1 MDALDCAGRTPFH
14 SAVENGCP
22 INISKLL
29 LEKAPHHV
37 DRPSAIA
44 GKTALHYAAENGDAE
59 LVALLIQHHARVT
72 VTDANGNTPEMLAR
86 GVLSR
91 DKPSKSKAQRY
102 KAAIQ
107 HIQKAIAVIQEAQK
121 AKDAIL
127 EEQRKKEAE
136 MAREEAEKD
145 RAARRKQEE
154 KLEAAQRRR
163 EEEEK
168 ELARLKALAAD
179 PHGHNGGGGGGNKKK
194 KKKKGKGGQDVQP
207 VTKDPT
213 VPKAA
218 VNHLLDS
225 PVLVNAPS
233 PLGSPAPSRPSST
246 ASPVPPALSPVVSQ
260 ATPPKPAPAAPTN
273 GPFTSTASSI
283 ISQPKSR
290 SQSPVPVAAP
300 KPTVIV
306 PSPVPKKTIQPTST
320 PSPTIQ
326 PRPVRTSYR
335 PSQLVVARMA
345 DMGFPE
351 REARKA
357 LMQTEGKFEEAI
369 ELLTTGAELVDDSED
384 EAEVAALVAAE
395 QAAREAVQE
404 SEKEAARLVTQQ
416 AAQQAA
422 REAALEASRLKA
434 KAAEFVPSTPT
445 SAKQKAV
452 PSNSSTNT
460 ASGKAAARAATGD
473 VKPSNTQ
480 QTGSS
485 QRQNH
490 PSAQKGAVQHPV
502 QILQRTHPV
511 DPQTQMRSVPTQVLQ
526 RPHPHTHA
534 RNPPT
539 TNTSKGVTPGQVA
552 LAPLPGSMPTPT
564 PVNTTPFL
572 PARTQPPQPP
582 TRAPYSYGSA
592 PVQAQS
598 QPTPTPAPTATT
610 DIPKSAQSSESMQ
623 QTPSIQP
630 TPNIVAGSEYQRRG
644 SAGSLGGMQQHPM
657 IGSVVSEGSIAGT
670 WDTQLG
676 VHDMPPNVHQDQ
688 LRIDTT
694 SAPSAI
700 QSNLWGASALL
711 PSPMGMIAARSPNA
725 FQSPLSAIAP
735 TTKQHLSDFQHR
747 RAPPALL
754 AASMDEMLRQSQ
766 MDMDLGAADGDMVK
780 DILAMTGAI
789 DPDDLVD
796 SLAGYGG
803 INPGWSDNKP
813 NIAPSLPAVGEGR
826 ASTAPASSKNP
837 VASLWGYGAF
847 VQDIVPADKS
857 WSSTPSQRAD
867 QQAGRIPIVSN
878 GFASSTSS
886 SSLDYH
892 HQWNSGT
899 AFHSMEM
906 GSAASASS
914 MYQQHSHLSPSLPMV
929 PENGRDAQMASFID
943 NLFGSPGL
951 VHVSSYHPPGI
962 GAHSRTGMT
971 PTVSNSSIPS
981 NAYHRGSAHDSFSGY
996 PSNTTIFDNNAIDG
1010 GGSLT
1015 GNGGYLNSNNASDD
1029 FGVNAGQSP
1038 DNSLNSTSRSL
1049 LNSLGGDGYN
1059 GSPGG
1064 VSHNPS
1070 SGSPYPNSMFSPTG
1084 SNMSNNNNDYSA
1096 FSSASS
1102 FSSHQAPS
1110 HSLESMHPGAGAI
1123 GGGRGS
1129 ISGTNDNNGMGVG
1142 VGAIGSG
1149 SGFMNKRPSSDMS
1162 SNESPG
1168 IQALN
1173 QALAFSR
1180 YPKLNTS
1187 VGNGGGNNG
1196 PTSAVGG
1203 AGGGYDQGH
1212 GMTTIAT
1219 TQAPNGAWR
1228 HS

>member
-44 GKTALHYAAENGDAE
+44 GKTVLHYAAENGDAE

-91 DKPSKSKAQRY
+91 DKPSKSKAQKY

-179 PHGHNGGGGGGNKKK
+179 PHGHNGSGGGGNKKK
-194 KKKKGKGGQDVQP
+194 KKKKGKGGQDVP
-207 VTKDPT
+207 PTTKEPT
-213 VPKAA
+213 APKAA
-218 VNHLLDS
+218 INHLLDS

-273 GPFTSTASSI
+273 GPTSSTTSSI

-290 SQSPVPVAAP
+290 SQSPVLVAAP

-306 PSPVPKKTIQPTST
+306 PSPVSKTIQPTST

-335 PSQLVVARMA
+335 PSQLVVTRMA

-384 EAEVAALVAAE
+384 EAEIAAQVAAE

-404 SEKEAARLVTQQ
+404 SEKEAARLVAQQ

-422 REAALEASRLKA
+422 REAALEASRLKV
-434 KAAEFVPSTPT
+434 KAAEFVPSTPI

-452 PSNSSTNT
+452 PATSPTNT
-460 ASGKAAARAATGD
+460 ASGKTTARAAAGD
-473 VKPSNTQ
+473 SKPSNTQ
-480 QTGSS
+480 QSGSS
-485 QRQNH
+485 QRQNNA
-490 PSAQKGAVQHPV
+490 SAQKGGVQHPV
-502 QILQRTHPV
+502 QILQRTHPM
-511 DPQTQMRSVPTQVLQ
+511 DPQAQMRSVPTQVLQ
-526 RPHPHTHA
+526 RPHPHTNA
-534 RNPPT
+534 RSPPT
-539 TNTSKGVTPGQVA
+539 ANTPKSVTPGQLA
-552 LAPLPGSMPTPT
+552 PAPLPGSMLTPT
-564 PVNTTPFL
+564 PVNVTPFL

-598 QPTPTPAPTATT
+598 QPTPTHAPTATT
-610 DIPKSAQSSESMQ
+610 DIPKFDQSSESMQ
-623 QTPSIQP
+623 QTPSTQLAS
-630 TPNIVAGSEYQRRG
+630 NIVAGSEYQRQE
-644 SAGSLGGMQQHPM
+644 SAGGLGGMQQHPM
-657 IGSVVSEGSIAGT
+657 IGSVVPEGSIAGT

-676 VHDMPPNVHQDQ
+676 VHSMSPNVHQDQ
-688 LRIDTT
+688 LQVDTT

-700 QSNLWGASALL
+700 QSSLWGASSLL
-711 PSPMGMIAARSPNA
+711 PSPMRTIAARSPNA

-735 TTKQHLSDFQHR
+735 AANQHLSDFQHR

-826 ASTAPASSKNP
+826 ASTAPAGSKNP

-878 GFASSTSS
+878 GFTSSMSS

-892 HQWNSGT
+892 HQWSSGS
-899 AFHSMEM
+899 AFHSMEV
-906 GSAASASS
+906 GSAASALS
-914 MYQQHSHLSPSLPMV
+914 MYQQHSHLSPSLPMT

-943 NLFGSPGL
+943 NLFGSPGP
-951 VHVSSYHPPGI
+951 VHVSASHPPGI

-996 PSNTTIFDNNAIDG
+996 PSNATIYDNNAIDG
-1010 GGSLT
+1010 GGSIT
-1015 GNGGYLNSNNASDD
+1015 GNGGYLNSNSAGDD
-1029 FGVNAGQSP
+1029 YGMNSGQSP
-1038 DNSLNSTSRSL
+1038 INSMNSTSRSL

-1064 VSHNPS
+1064 VSQNPS
-1070 SGSPYPNSMFSPTG
+1070 GGSPYPNSMLSPAG
-1084 SNMSNNNNDYSA
+1084 SSMSNANNGYSA

-1102 FSSHQAPS
+1102 FSNHQAPS
-1110 HSLESMHPGAGAI
+1110 HSLESMYQGPGAI

-1129 ISGTNDNNGMGVG
+1129 ISSSNDNIGMGVG
-1142 VGAIGSG
+1142 VGPIGSG
-1149 SGFMNKRPSSDMS
+1149 SGFMNRRPSSDMS

-1180 YPKLNTS
+1180 YPKLNNP
-1187 VGNGGGNNG
+1187 VGSGGGNSG
-1196 PTSAVGG
+1196 PTSAAGS
-1203 AGGGYDQGH
+1203 AGGGHDQGH
-1212 GMTTIAT
+1212 GMTTTAT

>member
-22 INISKLL
+22 ITISKLL

-44 GKTALHYAAENGDAE
+44 GKTVLHYAAENGDAE

-91 DKPSKSKAQRY
+91 DKPSKSKAQKY

-107 HIQKAIAVIQEAQK
+107 HIQKAIAVIQEAQR

-145 RAARRKQEE
+145 MAARRKQEE

-179 PHGHNGGGGGGNKKK
+179 PHGHNSGGGGGGNKKK
-194 KKKKGKGGQDVQP
+194 KKKKGKGGPDVQP
-207 VTKDPT
+207 VTKERT
-213 VPKAA
+213 VSKGA

-233 PLGSPAPSRPSST
+233 PLGSPAPSRSSST

-260 ATPPKPAPAAPTN
+260 VAPPKSASTPSTN
-273 GPFTSTASSI
+273 GPISSTATAA
-283 ISQPKSR
+283 ISQSKAR
-290 SQSPVPVAAP
+290 SQSPVSPAAP
-300 KPTVIV
+300 KPNVVV
-306 PSPVPKKTIQPTST
+306 PSPVQKKATQPAIA

-326 PRPVRTSYR
+326 LRPARTSYR
-335 PSQLVVARMA
+335 PSQLIVTRMA
-345 DMGFPE
+345 DMGFPQ

-384 EAEVAALVAAE
+384 EAEIAAQETA
-395 QAAREAVQE
+395 QEA
-404 SEKEAARLVTQQ
+404 EKEAARLVAQQ

-422 REAALEASRLKA
+422 RDAAFEASRLKA

-445 SAKQKAV
+445 STKQKAV
-452 PSNSSTNT
+452 PATSPSNT
-460 ASGKAAARAATGD
+460 ASGKAAARIAAGD
-473 VKPSNTQ
+473 AKSPNTQ
-480 QTGSS
+480 QSGSS
-485 QRQNH
+485 QRQH
-490 PSAQKGAVQHPV
+490 HASIQKGTVQHPV

-511 DPQTQMRSVPTQVLQ
+511 DPQAQMRSVPTQVLQ

-534 RNPPT
+534 RSPLIGNALKGFIPT
-539 TNTSKGVTPGQVA
+539 QMP
-552 LAPLPGSMPTPT
+552 LAPLQGSLPTPT
-564 PVNTTPFL
+564 PVNTIPFL

-582 TRAPYSYGSA
+582 TRTPYSYGSA
-592 PVQAQS
+592 AVQTQS
-598 QPTPTPAPTATT
+598 QPTPTPTPASTAVADTPTST
-610 DIPKSAQSSESMQ
+610 AQTSENLQ
-623 QTPSIQP
+623 QTPSIHP
-630 TPNIVAGSEYQRRG
+630 TPNIVTGSEYQRRDSG
-644 SAGSLGGMQQHPM
+644 GSLGGIQQHPM
-657 IGSVVSEGSIAGT
+657 IGSVLSEESVAGT

-676 VHDMPPNVHQDQ
+676 VYDLPPSVHQQQ
-688 LRIDTT
+688 LRIDTAG
-694 SAPSAI
+694 APSTM
-700 QSNLWGASALL
+700 QSSLWGASSLL
-711 PSPMGMIAARSPNA
+711 PSPMGSIAARSPNA
-725 FQSPLSAIAP
+725 FQAPLSAIAP
-735 TTKQHLSDFQHR
+735 TTNQHCTEFQHQ

-766 MDMDLGAADGDMVK
+766 LDMDLGNADGDMVK

-789 DPDDLVD
+789 DPEDLVD
-796 SLAGYGG
+796 SLSGYGG
-803 INPGWSDNKP
+803 INTGWSDDKP
-813 NIAPSLPAVGEGR
+813 NLAPSLPAVGEGR
-826 ASTAPASSKNP
+826 ASATPAGSKNP

-847 VQDIVPADKS
+847 TQDIVPADKS
-857 WSSTPSQRAD
+857 WSSTPSQRAE
-867 QQAGRIPIVSN
+867 QLAGRIPTGPN

-886 SSLDYH
+886 SSLEYH
-892 HQWNSGT
+892 NQWNSGPP
-899 AFHSMEM
+899 FHTMEG
-906 GSAASASS
+906 GSTTSS
-914 MYQQHSHLSPSLPMV
+914 SLYQQHHHFSSSLPVV
-929 PENGRDAQMASFID
+929 PERGGDAQMASFID

-951 VHVSSYHPPGI
+951 VHVPASHPPGI

-971 PTVSNSSIPS
+971 PTVSNSSTSS
-981 NAYHRGSAHDSFSGY
+981 NAYHQGSVHDSFSGY
-996 PSNTTIFDNNAIDG
+996 PFNAAHFDNGAAG
-1010 GGSLT
+1010 GGSKA
-1015 GNGGYLNSNNASDD
+1015 GSGDGYLNSNNTSNDY
-1029 FGVNAGQSP
+1029 GMNAVQSSVG
-1038 DNSLNSTSRSL
+1038 SLNSSSRSH

-1059 GSPGG
+1059 SSLGS
-1064 VSHNPS
+1064 VQQIPS
-1070 SGSPYPNSMFSPTG
+1070 SGSSYTNSSMFSPTG
-1084 SNMSNNNNDYSA
+1084 SNMNSNNSGYSA

-1102 FSSHQAPS
+1102 FSSHQVPS
-1110 HSLESMHPGAGAI
+1110 HSLDSMHPGAI

-1129 ISGTNDNNGMGVG
+1129 ISSSSNSIDMGI
-1142 VGAIGSG
+1142 GAGAVGSG
-1149 SGFMNKRPSSDMS
+1149 SGFINKPPSPDHSTD
-1162 SNESPG
+1162 SPG

-1180 YPKLNTS
+1180 YPKLNTPGS
-1187 VGNGGGNNG
+1187 SNGHISG
-1196 PTSAVGG
+1196 TG
-1203 AGGGYDQGH
+1203 AASSSSGHDQGH
-1212 GMTTIAT
+1212 GATITT
-1219 TQAPNGAWR
+1219 TQAPNGAW
-1228 HS
+1228 HHQ

>member
-1 MDALDCAGRTPFH
+1 
-14 SAVENGCP
+14 
-22 INISKLL
+22 
-29 LEKAPHHV
+29 KAPHHV

-91 DKPSKSKAQRY
+91 DKPSKSKAQKY

-154 KLEAAQRRR
+154 KLEAAQRR
-163 EEEEK
+163 
-168 ELARLKALAAD
+168 L
-179 PHGHNGGGGGGNKKK
+179 
-194 KKKKGKGGQDVQP
+194 
-207 VTKDPT
+207 
-213 VPKAA
+213 PKAA

-260 ATPPKPAPAAPTN
+260 ATPPKPAPATPTN
-273 GPFTSTASSI
+273 GHITSTTSSV

-290 SQSPVPVAAP
+290 SQSPVPVATS

-306 PSPVPKKTIQPTST
+306 PSSVPKKSTQPTST
-320 PSPTIQ
+320 PSPTIRS
-326 PRPVRTSYR
+326 RPVRTSYR
-335 PSQLVVARMA
+335 PSQLVVTRMA

-369 ELLTTGAELVDDSED
+369 ELLTTGAELVNDSED
-384 EAEVAALVAAE
+384 EAEIAAQEAAE
-395 QAAREAVQE
+395 QAAREAIQE
-404 SEKEAARLVTQQ
+404 SEKEAARLVAQQ

-422 REAALEASRLKA
+422 REAASEASRLKA
-434 KAAEFVPSTPT
+434 KAAEFIPSTPT
-445 SAKQKAV
+445 PAKQKAMPV
-452 PSNSSTNT
+452 TSPTNA
-460 ASGKAAARAATGD
+460 ASGKAAARAAAGD
-473 VKPSNTQ
+473 GKPSNFQ
-480 QTGSS
+480 QSGSS

-490 PSAQKGAVQHPV
+490 ASAQKGAVQHPV
-502 QILQRTHPV
+502 QILQRAHPV
-511 DPQTQMRSVPTQVLQ
+511 DPQAQMRSVPTQVLQ

-534 RNPPT
+534 RSPPT
-539 TNTSKGVTPGQVA
+539 ANTPKGFTPGQVA
-552 LAPLPGSMPTPT
+552 PAPPPGSMPTPT
-564 PVNTTPFL
+564 PINTTPFL

-592 PVQAQS
+592 LVQAQS
-598 QPTPTPAPTATT
+598 QPTPTPVPTTIT
-610 DIPKSAQSSESMQ
+610 DTPTSAQSSESIQ
-623 QTPSIQP
+623 QTLSIQP
-630 TPNIVAGSEYQRRG
+630 PPNIVAGSEYQRRE
-644 SAGSLGGMQQHPM
+644 SASSLGGMQHHPM

-676 VHDMPPNVHQDQ
+676 VHDMRPNVHQDQ

-694 SAPSAI
+694 SAPSAM
-700 QSNLWGASALL
+700 QSNLWGASSLL
-711 PSPMGMIAARSPNA
+711 PSPMGTISAHSPNA
-725 FQSPLSAIAP
+725 FQSPLSAITP
-735 TTKQHLSDFQHR
+735 TINQHLSDFQHQ

-766 MDMDLGAADGDMVK
+766 MDMDLGTADGDMVK

-803 INPGWSDNKP
+803 MNLGWSDNKP

-826 ASTAPASSKNP
+826 ASTTPAGSKNP

-878 GFASSTSS
+878 GFNSASS
-886 SSLDYH
+886 SSMDYH
-892 HQWNSGT
+892 HQWNSGS
-899 AFHSMEM
+899 AFHSMEV
-906 GSAASASS
+906 GPASSASS

-943 NLFGSPGL
+943 NLFGSPAP
-951 VHVSSYHPPGI
+951 VHVSASHPPGI

-971 PTVSNSSIPS
+971 PTVSNNNIPS

-996 PSNTTIFDNNAIDG
+996 PSNSTNFDNNAIDSS
-1010 GGSLT
+1010 GSIA
-1015 GNGGYLNSNNASDD
+1015 GNGRYLNSNNASDD
-1029 FGVNAGQSP
+1029 YGMNAGQSP
-1038 DNSLNSTSRSL
+1038 VNSLNSTS
-1049 LNSLGGDGYN
+1049 
-1059 GSPGG
+1059 
-1064 VSHNPS
+1064 
-1070 SGSPYPNSMFSPTG
+1070 SMFSPTG
-1084 SNMSNNNNDYSA
+1084 SNMSNNNAYTAS
-1096 FSSASS
+1096 SSASS
-1102 FSSHQAPS
+1102 FSSRQAPS
-1110 HSLESMHPGAGAI
+1110 HSLESMHPGPGAI

-1129 ISGTNDNNGMGVG
+1129 ISISNDNNGMGAGVGVG

-1180 YPKLNTS
+1180 YPKLNTPIGS
-1187 VGNGGGNNG
+1187 GSGNNG
-1196 PTSAVGG
+1196 PTPAAGGVGG
-1203 AGGGYDQGH
+1203 GH
-1212 GMTTIAT
+1212 
-1219 TQAPNGAWR
+1219 
-1228 HS
+1228 

>member
-72 VTDANGNTPEMLAR
+72 VTDANGNSPEMLAR

-91 DKPSKSKAQRY
+91 DKPSKSKAQKY

-107 HIQKAIAVIQEAQK
+107 HIQKAIAVIQEAQR

-168 ELARLKALAAD
+168 ELARLKALASD
-179 PHGHNGGGGGGNKKK
+179 PHGHNSGGGGGNKKK
-194 KKKKGKGGQDVQP
+194 KKKKGKGGQDVQSA
-207 VTKDPT
+207 TKEST

-260 ATPPKPAPAAPTN
+260 ATPPKPAPATPTN
-273 GPFTSTASSI
+273 GPITSTTSSVV
-283 ISQPKSR
+283 SQPKSR
-290 SQSPVPVAAP
+290 SQSPVPVATS
-300 KPTVIV
+300 KSTVIV
-306 PSPVPKKTIQPTST
+306 PSSVPKKSTQSTST
-320 PSPTIQ
+320 PSPTIRS
-326 PRPVRTSYR
+326 RPVRTSYR
-335 PSQLVVARMA
+335 PSQLVVTRMA

-369 ELLTTGAELVDDSED
+369 ELLTTGAELVNDSED
-384 EAEVAALVAAE
+384 EAEIAAQEAAE
-395 QAAREAVQE
+395 QAAREAIQE
-404 SEKEAARLVTQQ
+404 SEKEAARLVAQQ

-422 REAALEASRLKA
+422 REAASEASRLKA

-445 SAKQKAV
+445 PVKQKAV
-452 PSNSSTNT
+452 PVTSPTNT
-460 ASGKAAARAATGD
+460 ASGKAAARAAAGD
-473 VKPSNTQ
+473 GKPSNIQ
-480 QTGSS
+480 QSGSS

-490 PSAQKGAVQHPV
+490 ASAQKGAVQHPV

-511 DPQTQMRSVPTQVLQ
+511 DPQAQMRSVPTQVLQ

-534 RNPPT
+534 RSPPT
-539 TNTSKGVTPGQVA
+539 ANTPKGFTPGQVA
-552 LAPLPGSMPTPT
+552 PAPLPGSMPTPT
-564 PVNTTPFL
+564 PINTTPFL

-592 PVQAQS
+592 LVQAQS
-598 QPTPTPAPTATT
+598 QPTPTPAPTAIT
-610 DIPKSAQSSESMQ
+610 DTPTSAQSSESIQ
-623 QTPSIQP
+623 QTLSIQP
-630 TPNIVAGSEYQRRG
+630 PPNIVAGSEYQRRE
-644 SAGSLGGMQQHPM
+644 SASSLGGMQHHPM

-670 WDTQLG
+670 WNTQLG
-676 VHDMPPNVHQDQ
+676 VHDMRPNVHQDQ

-700 QSNLWGASALL
+700 QSNLWGASSLL
-711 PSPMGMIAARSPNA
+711 PSPMGTISAHSPNA
-725 FQSPLSAIAP
+725 FQSPLSAITP
-735 TTKQHLSDFQHR
+735 TINQHLSDFQHQ

-766 MDMDLGAADGDMVK
+766 MDMDLGTADGDMVK

-803 INPGWSDNKP
+803 MNLGWSDNKP

-826 ASTAPASSKNP
+826 ASTMPAGSKNP

-867 QQAGRIPIVSN
+867 QQAGRIPILSN
-878 GFASSTSS
+878 GFNSTSS
-886 SSLDYH
+886 SSMDYH
-892 HQWNSGT
+892 HQWNSGS
-899 AFHSMEM
+899 AFHSMEV
-906 GSAASASS
+906 GPASSASS

-943 NLFGSPGL
+943 NLFGSPAP
-951 VHVSSYHPPGI
+951 VHVSAPHPPGI

-971 PTVSNSSIPS
+971 PTVSNNNIPS

-996 PSNTTIFDNNAIDG
+996 PSNSTNFDNNAIDSS
-1010 GGSLT
+1010 GSIA
-1015 GNGGYLNSNNASDD
+1015 GNGRYLNSNNASDD
-1029 FGVNAGQSP
+1029 YGMNAGQSP
-1038 DNSLNSTSRSL
+1038 VNSLNSTSRSH
-1049 LNSLGGDGYN
+1049 LNLLGGDGYN
-1059 GSPGG
+1059 GSLGG
-1064 VSHNPS
+1064 VSQNPS
-1070 SGSPYPNSMFSPTG
+1070 SGPPYPNSMFSPTG
-1084 SNMSNNNNDYSA
+1084 SNMSDNNNAYTAS
-1096 FSSASS
+1096 SSASS
-1102 FSSHQAPS
+1102 FSSRQAPS
-1110 HSLESMHPGAGAI
+1110 HSLESMHPGPGAI

-1129 ISGTNDNNGMGVG
+1129 ISFSNDNNGMGAGVGVG

-1162 SNESPG
+1162 LNESPG

-1180 YPKLNTS
+1180 YPKLNTPIGS
-1187 VGNGGGNNG
+1187 GSGNNG
-1196 PTSAVGG
+1196 PTPAAGGVGG
-1203 AGGGYDQGH
+1203 GH
-1212 GMTTIAT
+1212 
-1219 TQAPNGAWR
+1219 
-1228 HS
+1228 